1 MSKIVEFLTE
11 LEEELIYLKPK
22 DAGEVLKFY
31 REKINVMVD
40 YGDDEDKIIASLP
53 KPKKIAEDI
62 YKSKGKTFLE
72 SRKKQ
77 VNRTSKFKAVFYTL
91 LILIIA
97 ISLFSITAFFALNI
111 YQLGRLFVLS
121 FSMVSLIDKL
131 SLALF
136 ILLYIF
142 ILIIALVYIFDL
154 LYIMACHF
162 LYPVLLEVKKNSKD
176 KEFKFLSFT
185 ITGFIEEKSKKKN
198 LVSKVLIGLVCGL
211 LVFGIVNF
219 VSKGYMY
226 RSSNNDV
233 ELKEDIKVLGIFEE
247 IIIEESTTFVKVKQ
261 DTVGQVTIKYY
272 NEFNNKLSY
281 TVDSNKLIIHPIKL
295 STFDLF
301 GFLDEPLSTIEIII
315 PMTMDVKIV
324 DINLNSGYF
333 DIVDFNKKIDFKF
346 SGNNSTFALTRSTI
360 NNLYVEGNNLNIAS
374 EENNI
379 SDVTLKLEDGR
390 FCSVKDTYQSLV
402 VENHLADFILQ
413 NANVNNININAS
425 SAKTALDKITSN
437 ELTMKD
443 VNSESL
449 LQDIVSE
456 NIKIISYANSETS
469 LERLVATKSI
479 ECENASSKI
488 NLSFIKT
495 QDLIVN
501 TKRGHFNM
509 YYINK
514 DTITNDEAYEKYNTY
529 KMILN
534 LQLDMYLTDMEMI
547 SSNIDNTSIK
557 VEEGTFDITG
567 TYIKESQIYLQ
578 NTTMRLIDVDGVTMN
593 LDVNGGIFSF
603 DNENIKSNIIVYVT
617 GELIKTDIYI
627 SDDIKQGETN

>member
-31 REKINVMVD
+31 REKINVMID

-77 VNRTSKFKAVFYTL
+77 VNRASRVKAVFYTL

-97 ISLFSITAFFALNI
+97 IGLFSITAFFALNI
-111 YQLGRLFVLS
+111 YQLGRLFILS
-121 FSMVSLIDKL
+121 FSMASFIDKL

-176 KEFKFLSFT
+176 KEYKFLSFT
-185 ITGFIEEKSKKKN
+185 ISGFIEEKSKKKN
-198 LVSKVLIGLVCGL
+198 LVSKVLIGMVCGL

-233 ELKEDIKVLGIFEE
+233 ELKEEIKVLGIFEE

-333 DIVDFNKKIDFKF
+333 DIVDFNKAIDFKF

-379 SDVTLKLEDGR
+379 NDVALKLEDGR

-514 DTITNDEAYEKYNTY
+514 DTITNDDAYEKYNTY

-547 SSNIDNTSIK
+547 SSNIDNASIK

-603 DNENIKSNIIVYVT
+603 DNENITSNIVVYVT
-617 GELIKTDIYI
+617 GELIKTDVYI